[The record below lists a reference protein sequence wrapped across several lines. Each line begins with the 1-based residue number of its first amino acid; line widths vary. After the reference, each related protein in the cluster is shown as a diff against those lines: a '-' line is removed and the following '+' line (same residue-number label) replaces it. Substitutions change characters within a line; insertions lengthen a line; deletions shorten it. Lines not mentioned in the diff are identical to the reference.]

1 MRMRKYIEIAKI
13 LFKAQ
18 IAYRFDVAMTV
29 LFTVSKIL
37 FAYILWGA
45 IFGQN
50 KTVAGFTFPM
60 MLSYYIISS
69 FLAQIEM
76 SDGVSGE
83 IGGRIRGGTF
93 SKYMVIPANTQ
104 GYFIAQTFGAMAFYI
119 MFILAATVVWVLVF
133 GIKLTITSSISLIL
147 SAVVMIILGLLFMI
161 QLNYFLG
168 ILAFKFMDISMFLMI
183 KGNIVAFIT
192 GTLVPLVL
200 LPSSVVS
207 AMRFFPFYYV
217 TYLPSMLLI
226 GKNENEAITGIVVLA
241 AWLLAFSILNKLAY
255 KKLRVVYDGV
265 GI

>member
-1 MRMRKYIEIAKI
+1 MRKYIEIAKL

-29 LFTVSKIL
+29 VLTVTKIL

-45 IFGQN
+45 IFGEN
-50 KTVAGFTFPM
+50 ETVAGFTFPM

-83 IGGRIRGGTF
+83 ISERIRGGTF

-119 MFILAATVVWVLVF
+119 LFIFAATIVWIFVF
-133 GIKLTITSSISLIL
+133 GIKLTITNSFLLIIA
-147 SAVVMIILGLLFMI
+147 AVVMVILGLLFMI

-168 ILAFKFMDISMFLMI
+168 ILAFKFQDIGLFLMI

-200 LPSSVVS
+200 LPSGIVSV
-207 AMRFFPFYYV
+207 MRFFPFYYV

-226 GKNENEAITGIVVLA
+226 GKNGSEALIGIAVLA
-241 AWLLAFSILNKLAY
+241 AWLLFFTILNKLAY
-255 KKLRVVYDGV
+255 NKLRIVFDGV

>member
-1 MRMRKYIEIAKI
+1 
-13 LFKAQ
+13 
-18 IAYRFDVAMTV
+18 
-29 LFTVSKIL
+29 L

-50 KTVAGFTFPM
+50 ETVAGFTFPM

-83 IGGRIRGGTF
+83 ISGRIRGGTF

-119 MFILAATVVWVLVF
+119 VFILAATAVWVLVF
-133 GIKLTITSSISLIL
+133 GVELTMTSNMSAIL
-147 SAVVMIILGLLFMI
+147 SAVVMVVLGLLFMI

-168 ILAFKFMDISMFLMI
+168 ILAFKFLDISIFLMI
-183 KGNIVAFIT
+183 KGNIVAFVT

-200 LPSSVVS
+200 LPSSIVS
-207 AMRFFPFYYV
+207 IMRFFPFYYV

-226 GKNENEAITGIVVLA
+226 GKNESEAATGIVVLA
-241 AWLLAFSILNKLAY
+241 AWLLAFTILNKLAY
-255 KKLRVVYDGV
+255 KKFRVVFDGV

>member
-1 MRMRKYIEIAKI
+1 MRKYIEIAKL

-29 LFTVSKIL
+29 VLTVTKIL

-45 IFGQN
+45 IFGKN
-50 KTVAGFTFPM
+50 ETVAGFTFPM

-83 IGGRIRGGTF
+83 IGDRIRGGTF

-104 GYFIAQTFGAMAFYI
+104 GYFIAQTFGGMAFYI
-119 MFILAATVVWVLVF
+119 LFIFTATIVWIFVF
-133 GIKLTITSSISLIL
+133 GIKLTITSSFSLIL
-147 SAVVMIILGLLFMI
+147 AAVVMVILGLLFMI

-168 ILAFKFMDISMFLMI
+168 ILAFKFQDIGLFLMI

-207 AMRFFPFYYV
+207 VMRFFPFYYV

-226 GKNENEAITGIVVLA
+226 GKNESEALVGIAVLA
-241 AWLLAFSILNKLAY
+241 AWLLFFTILNKLAY
-255 KKLRVVYDGV
+255 NKLRIVFDGV

>member
-1 MRMRKYIEIAKI
+1 MRKYIEIAKL

-29 LFTVSKIL
+29 VLTVTKIL

-50 KTVAGFTFPM
+50 ETVAGFTFPM

-83 IGGRIRGGTF
+83 LSDRIRGGTF

-119 MFILAATVVWVLVF
+119 LFILTATIVWIFVFGINLTITNSLTLILAAVGMV
-133 GIKLTITSSISLIL
+133 
-147 SAVVMIILGLLFMI
+147 ILGLLFMI

-168 ILAFKFMDISMFLMI
+168 ILAFKFQDIGLFLMI

-200 LPSSVVS
+200 LPSGIVSV
-207 AMRFFPFYYV
+207 MRFFPFYYV

-226 GKNENEAITGIVVLA
+226 GKNESEALIGIAVLA
-241 AWLLAFSILNKLAY
+241 AWLLFFTVLNKLAY
-255 KKLRVVYDGV
+255 NKLRIVFDGV

>member
-1 MRMRKYIEIAKI
+1 MRKYVEIAKI

-29 LFTVSKIL
+29 LFTVTKIL
-37 FAYILWGA
+37 FVYILWGA

-76 SDGVSGE
+76 SNGVSDE
-83 IGGRIRGGTF
+83 ISQRIRGGTF
-93 SKYMVIPANTQ
+93 SKYMVIPADTQ
-104 GYFIAQTFGAMAFYI
+104 GYFIAQTFGAMAFYLL
-119 MFILAATVVWVLVF
+119 FIFAATVVWVFVF
-133 GIKLTITSSISLIL
+133 GVNLTITSSATLIL
-147 SAVVMIILGLLFMI
+147 SAVVMVVLGLLFMV

-168 ILAFKFMDISMFLMI
+168 ILAFKFQDISIFLMI
-183 KGNIVAFIT
+183 KGNIVTFIT

-207 AMRFFPFYYV
+207 IMRFFPFYYV

-226 GKNENEAITGIVVLA
+226 GKNESEAFIGIVVLA
-241 AWLLAFSILNKLAY
+241 AWLLVFTILNKFAY
-255 KKLRVVYDGV
+255 NKLRIVYDGV